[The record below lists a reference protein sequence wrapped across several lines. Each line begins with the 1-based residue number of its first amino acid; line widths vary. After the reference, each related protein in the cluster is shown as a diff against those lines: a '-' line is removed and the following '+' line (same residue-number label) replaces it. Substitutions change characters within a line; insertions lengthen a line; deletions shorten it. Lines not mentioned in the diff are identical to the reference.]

1 VTDAADPRPDRGRRL
16 VLDVSALPPI
26 AAGPSAVLWW
36 GVLGMVVIEGTMF
49 VLVIAAWLY
58 LRMNFPAWP
67 PATDQAPPLV
77 WSTLNLAL
85 LVVSVPAMRR
95 ASAAALERRLRETR
109 TWLLAATAI
118 GVLSLAVRVLEFA
131 WLDFSWRSHA
141 FGSVFWTALGLHT
154 GHLLASVLETA
165 VLIVL
170 LFRKPMDDKH
180 ALDVE
185 MDGIY
190 WDFVVVSWIALY
202 AALYLVPRLL

>member
-1 VTDAADPRPDRGRRL
+1 
-16 VLDVSALPPI
+16 VLDVSRLAPI
-26 AAGPSAVLWW
+26 AAGPSTVLWW
-36 GVLGMVVIEGTMF
+36 GVVGMVVIESTMF

-58 LRMNFPAWP
+58 LRMNFQAWP
-67 PATDQAPPLV
+67 PLTEQAPPLV

-85 LVVSVPAMRR
+85 LVVSAPPMRR
-95 ASAAALERRLRETR
+95 ASAAALDRRLGETR
-109 TWLLAATAI
+109 LWLIVATAMGLVAL
-118 GVLSLAVRVLEFA
+118 GVRALEFA
-131 WLDFSWRSHA
+131 SLDFSWRSHA

-154 GHLLASVLETA
+154 AHLLASILETA

-170 LFRKPMDDKH
+170 LYRKPMDDKH

-190 WDFVVVSWIALY
+190 WDFVVGSWIVLY